1 VVDSATGMGQPWLCA
16 HPAGGEAAEQPHKR
30 ALGVLVNGK
39 LHLSRQRAP
48 TAQRANRTL
57 GRIRP
62 STPQER
68 TVPLCSAL
76 LCSALPGAAR
86 ENVRHRF
93 LKRLHSAWDL
103 CPAVPAACPAAP

>member
-1 VVDSATGMGQPWLCA
+1 MVDSAAGMGQPWLCA

-57 GRIRP
+57 GHIGP

-76 LCSALPGAAR
+76 LCSAL
-86 ENVRHRF
+86 
-93 LKRLHSAWDL
+93 L
-103 CPAVPAACPAAP
+103 CPVQPVRMSDTAS